1 MTMSV
6 QTCLKRQLMLLALL
20 GACAREPALVDEPLP
35 APAARF
41 LVGNETRHDLFTAAL
56 AHRGGAFLG
65 VGGDACYTLMALASS
80 ERAYLIDHDPQV
92 IALHRELGPRIAA
105 ATTPAAFLDLA
116 PPLDP
121 ALREPWPA
129 ITAHLRRTAARP
141 HTWLSDANLYTRA
154 HTLWRAEV
162 VHPVVGD
169 LTGATAMPAIARAA
183 ASHDLQ
189 FTAIYLSN
197 VEETLADRHALDDN
211 LAALPR
217 ARDAIVLRTLHRP
230 DWPAAD
236 LWSYQTHDLTA
247 LLNRDRDTLTTLAT
261 ILDAAATLRF
271 DPQAPALSAITAP
284 R

>member
-1 MTMSV
+1 MAIR
-6 QTCLKRQLMLLALL
+6 TCPKRHLLTFAALL
-20 GACAREPALVDEPLP
+20 ACARETALVDEPLP

-41 LVGNETRHDLFTAAL
+41 LVGNETRHDLFAAAL
-56 AHRGGAFLG
+56 ADRRGAFLG

-105 ATTPAAFLDLA
+105 AATPAAFLDLA
-116 PPLDP
+116 PPVDATLH
-121 ALREPWPA
+121 EPWPG

-141 HTWLSDANLYTRA
+141 HTWLSDANLYTRV
-154 HTLWRAEV
+154 HTLWRADA

-217 ARDAIVLRTLHRP
+217 TPEAIVLRTLHRP

-247 LLNRDRDTLTTLAT
+247 LLTRDRETLTTLPA
-261 ILDAAATLRF
+261 ILGAAATLRF

-284 R
+284 GPR